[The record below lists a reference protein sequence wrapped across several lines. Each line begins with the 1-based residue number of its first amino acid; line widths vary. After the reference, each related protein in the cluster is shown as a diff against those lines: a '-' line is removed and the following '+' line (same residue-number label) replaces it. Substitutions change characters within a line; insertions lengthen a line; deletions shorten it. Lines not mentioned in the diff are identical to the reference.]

1 MTAVLCPHSPDR
13 LMALF
18 TVLAADGAALPLCA
32 DTPSPALVH
41 LLTATETRMVI
52 ADASLAGTALQLADR
67 SRVRQVLAFGR
78 VPGTTPFDELL
89 LPGPAAAP
97 DALAA
102 DIAGPPSGARGGR
115 AEGAL
120 LDHRLTG
127 GRLRTVLHTRADLL
141 RRRAELQRDLDLG
154 AADTVALD
162 PLTPERDRI
171 ALTAAAL
178 WSGASVSTI
187 AGSENPPEATVRSSP
202 PRPASA
208 DRPAPLTPG
217 GRSAPDGGPPSPT
230 CRPTA
235 PRPRGAGPEPAPPPG
250 VRRNRI
256 RPSRCGGLRRTGR
269 RRPRTGCSGCRCAP
283 PQSAGH
289 ARRPARPLRNREGA
303 LPRCSRTYRAVPLT
317 GTGPQTGTGR

>member
-1 MTAVLCPHSPDR
+1 MRHHPVPASDGGAPAGSLTGGLLDRLRSSALSPAVSAPGGQRIPGAVFASTVERAAAGLRIRGSRPGDVTAVLCPHSPDR

-202 PRPASA
+202 
-208 DRPAPLTPG
+208 AP
-217 GRSAPDGGPPSPT
+217 S
-230 CRPTA
+230 
-235 PRPRGAGPEPAPPPG
+235 
-250 VRRNRI
+250 RI
-256 RPSRCGGLRRTGR
+256 R
-269 RRPRTGCSGCRCAP
+269 
-283 PQSAGH
+283 
-289 ARRPARPLRNREGA
+289 
-303 LPRCSRTYRAVPLT
+303 
-317 GTGPQTGTGR
+317 